1 LDAQRLLRGLRG
13 LNLIGGD
20 VVEVAP
26 PLDPSGNTA
35 LVGATMMFEILCLLA
50 ERFEQ

>member
-1 LDAQRLLRGLRG
+1 MMIRGLQG

-26 PLDPSGNTA
+26 PFDVSGNTA
-35 LVGATMMFEILCLLA
+35 LVGATMMFEILCVIA
-50 ERFEQ
+50 HSVAARR